1 MISET
6 SYEMAVIAINLVFG
20 ALARICPSANDR
32 ALSSSAA
39 STPTQ
44 TLAFSTACARMAFAG
59 LLPVIRLVV
68 PPAQG
73 KITVKRGRLGATNL
87 KQCLGAEHPA
97 FGYGPL
103 GQARTNGA
111 QDERSSP
118 VIVVANPG
126 ICKLWN
132 PRKKNRNGMF
142 CNETLIVGTGPPG
155 RPT

>member
-1 MISET
+1 MKWPSLPLICFSVALPT
-6 SYEMAVIAINLVFG
+6 SVFAQAQTIERQFNGNLNTDINVGIFTSM
-20 ALARICPSANDR
+20 RANG
-32 ALSSSAA
+32 
-39 STPTQ
+39 T
-44 TLAFSTACARMAFAG
+44 AG
-59 LLPVIRLVV
+59 LLPVIGLVV
-68 PPAQG
+68 PPAHG
-73 KITVKRGRLGATNL
+73 KITVKQGRVRATNF
-87 KQCLGAEHPA
+87 KQCLGVELSA

-111 QDERSSP
+111 QEERSSP